1 MKKWIINSIHLVIL
15 VIVSFYISQNINV
28 QDIGLLKYE
37 KLFELNLILLGVGIS
52 LITFL
57 YSVITSI
64 SSLIKESKVDIKDES
79 FFKIVKSINL
89 NIRRLLLS
97 LLLLIVLIFF
107 KDVDIPLISLSIEK
121 IMVLNWIKVSI
132 FLYIIASVGDII
144 LSTLRLYEIAF
155 SLKDF
160 G

>member
-1 MKKWIINSIHLVIL
+1 MKKLVINSIHIIL
-15 VIVSFYISQNINV
+15 LCVFAYFVSSSVKV
-28 QDIGLLKYE
+28 QDIGLLNFE

-57 YSVITSI
+57 YSVISGI
-64 SSLIKESKVDIKDES
+64 SNLVIDKNIGVEEES

-97 LLLLIVLIFF
+97 LIVLIIVIFF
-107 KDVDIPLISLSIEK
+107 KDIDIPFITLSIEK
-121 IMVLNWIKVSI
+121 VLILDWIKVSV
-132 FLYIIASVGDII
+132 FLYIIASISDII
-144 LSTLRLYEIAF
+144 LSTLRIYEIGF